1 MTFIR
6 CQQVRRNNFHG
17 AVQLLVLLP
26 SDGRRRVGATR
37 SAMFRVSGWEPGL
50 VDRQACF
57 GAMQGVANSFAT

>member
-26 SDGRRRVGATR
+26 PDGCRRVGATR
-37 SAMFRVSGWEPGL
+37 SGMFRLSRSDLGL

-57 GAMQGVANSFAT
+57 AAVQGVANSFAT